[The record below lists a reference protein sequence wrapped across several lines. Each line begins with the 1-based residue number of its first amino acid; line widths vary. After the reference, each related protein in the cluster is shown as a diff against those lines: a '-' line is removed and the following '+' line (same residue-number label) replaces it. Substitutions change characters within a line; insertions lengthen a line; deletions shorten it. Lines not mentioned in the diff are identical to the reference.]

1 MMNVREQITQR
12 IIDAI
17 EAGTPPWRQGWD
29 AMESHFNVSTGKPY
43 QGINQIL
50 LGMSGF
56 SDPRWLTLKQANAM
70 KSDENPDGLRIKKG
84 EKATTIVRLVEVERG
99 SRDDKVGADVVAEDQ
114 KNRLVM
120 KAFMVFNAAQIE
132 GMPTM
137 QPRVREIEP
146 IEAVENLVQGLKAD
160 GLTLLHGGDRACYVP
175 KLDMIKMPDKAV
187 FHSAEDYHST
197 LLHEASHATGAK
209 KRLDR
214 LGIFGNLTS
223 MEAYAR
229 EELRAELASAMLGA
243 ELGIRQGEYHI
254 ENHAAYVASWLQAL
268 RNDQNEIFKAAS
280 AAQKIADWL
289 KTHAV
294 KPQVISAEDV
304 TSTPVES
311 VPADSL
317 APRRRVG
324 MRMG

>member
-17 EAGTPPWRQGWD
+17 EAGTPPWRRGWE
-29 AMESHFNVSTGKPY
+29 AMESHFNASTGKPY

-56 SDPRWLTLKQANAM
+56 SDPRWLTLKQANAT
-70 KSDENPDGLRIKKG
+70 KCDDHPEGLRIKKG
-84 EKATTIVRLVEVERG
+84 EKGTVIVRMVEVERG
-99 SRDDKVGADVVAEDQ
+99 SRDDKADADIVAEDA
-114 KNRLVM
+114 KSRLVM
-120 KAFMVFNAAQIE
+120 KSFIVFNGSQID
-132 GMPTM
+132 GMPPM
-137 QPRVREIEP
+137 QPRVHEIEP
-146 IEAVENLVQGLKAD
+146 NEAVDNLVQGLKAD

-175 KLDMIKMPDKAV
+175 KLDTIKMPDKAV

-294 KPQVISAEDV
+294 
-304 TSTPVES
+304 TPKIERTEEITE
-311 VPADSL
+311 VPTEEIAQAPSQ
-317 APRRRVG
+317 PRRRAG
-324 MRMG
+324 MRM

>member
-1 MMNVREQITQR
+1 
-12 IIDAI
+12 
-17 EAGTPPWRQGWD
+17 
-29 AMESHFNVSTGKPY
+29 
-43 QGINQIL
+43 
-50 LGMSGF
+50 
-56 SDPRWLTLKQANAM
+56 
-70 KSDENPDGLRIKKG
+70 
-84 EKATTIVRLVEVERG
+84 
-99 SRDDKVGADVVAEDQ
+99 
-114 KNRLVM
+114 
-120 KAFMVFNAAQIE
+120 
-132 GMPTM
+132 M

-160 GLTLLHGGDRACYVP
+160 GLSLLHGGDRACYVP
-175 KLDMIKMPDKAV
+175 KLDTIKMPDKAV

-243 ELGIRQGEYHI
+243 ELGIRQGEYHV

-294 KPQVISAEDV
+294 TPEVVSTEDV

>member
-29 AMESHFNVSTGKPY
+29 AMESHFNASTSKPY
-43 QGINQIL
+43 TGINQCL
-50 LGMSGF
+50 LGFSGF
-56 SDPRWLTLKQANAM
+56 SDPRWVTLRQANAM

-84 EKATTIVRLVEVERG
+84 EKGTMIVRMVEVAKG
-99 SRDDKVGADVVAEDQ
+99 SREDKADADIVAEDA

-120 KAFMVFNAAQIE
+120 KSFIVFNGSQIE
-132 GMPTM
+132 GMPPM

-146 IEAVENLVQGLKAD
+146 NEAVENLIQGLKAD
-160 GLTLLHGGDRACYVP
+160 GLSLLHGGDRACYVP
-175 KLDMIKMPDKAV
+175 KLDTIKMPDKAA
-187 FHSAEDYHST
+187 FHSAEDYNST

-214 LGIFGNLTS
+214 LGMFGNLTS
-223 MEAYAR
+223 AESYAR
-229 EELRAELASAMLGA
+229 EELRAELASVMLGA

-254 ENHAAYVASWLQAL
+254 ENHAAYLASWLQAL
-268 RNDQNEIFKAAS
+268 RNDKNEIFKAAS

-294 KPQVISAEDV
+294 TPEVVSKESVTEAPAEDLPLV
-304 TSTPVES
+304 SS
-311 VPADSL
+311 
-317 APRRRVG
+317 APPRRVG
-324 MRMG
+324 MRM